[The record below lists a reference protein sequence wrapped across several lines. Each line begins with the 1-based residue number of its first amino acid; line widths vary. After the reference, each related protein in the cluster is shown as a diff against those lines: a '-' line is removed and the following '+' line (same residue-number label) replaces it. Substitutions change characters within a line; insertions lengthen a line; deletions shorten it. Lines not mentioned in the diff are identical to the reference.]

1 MRWLLVLVGLALT
14 AIGGGVTYATLAPS
28 GAERTFVIALA
39 ACLAVSAGVSLLVLG
54 LALGHVDR
62 LAADLRARVASLQAG
77 LSSSAADD
85 TFAAPRPSL
94 AKPPSAWAAP
104 AFPASVSDA
113 EDGEPAPLPPEFL
126 RRGDAR
132 GEPAAKP
139 VAATQAP
146 QPPHEPLADALVMSI
161 LEETGGA
168 APAAV
173 PPLVHAVDWERE
185 TAAAA
190 PEDRMPAAASLSQPA
205 APLPEPAPERAA
217 AAAAALPAPA
227 PAAPAPA
234 SPPLPDPPPRAPVS
248 APEPAVI
255 GRYNAGGAAYI
266 MFSDGTIEAETA
278 GGTFRFSS
286 MNELR
291 EFIEA
296 RSQSSADADA

>member
-1 MRWLLVLVGLALT
+1 MRWLLVLFGLALV

-39 ACLAVSAGVSLLVLG
+39 ACLAVSAGVSMLVLG
-54 LALGHVDR
+54 LALGRVDK
-62 LAADLRARVASLQAG
+62 LAADLRARVAGVQAS
-77 LSSSAADD
+77 LSSSAAAD
-85 TFAAPRPSL
+85 TIAAARPVP

-113 EDGEPAPLPPEFL
+113 EDGGPAPLPPEFL

-132 GEPAAKP
+132 GEPADKPAARPAAKP
-139 VAATQAP
+139 AAKPAAMALAP
-146 QPPHEPLADALVMSI
+146 QPPHEPPADALVMSI
-161 LEETGGA
+161 LAETAVA
-168 APAAV
+168 APAGARTAV
-173 PPLVHAVDWERE
+173 PPLIHAVDWQRE

-190 PEDRMPAAASLSQPA
+190 PEERTPA
-205 APLPEPAPERAA
+205 APPLNMA
-217 AAAAALPAPA
+217 
-227 PAAPAPA
+227 AAPAPGQESA
-234 SPPLPDPPPRAPVS
+234 APAEQPAPRLG

-286 MNELR
+286 MSELR

-296 RSQSSADADA
+296 RSQSRSDADA